1 MKKRNIGAL
10 LLTCAFVSAALV
22 GCNNQNEEKKEVTID
37 FWTNFYGDSQTS
49 WINERVKE
57 YKEIEPNVT
66 INWEGKGRYAAIKE
80 AIDQVVNTPDKLP
93 SIAVVYPDYVYNYIE
108 EDVVLDM
115 SSYMN
120 DSKYGFGKTVDSSG
134 NVIEESDTK
143 ASDFNNA
150 FLKEGQEYQVKG
162 TYSLPLSKTSEVMYY
177 NETEF
182 NKHNYSVPSTWS
194 ELIDLARQ
202 IRKDYPSVY
211 TDENKGNAGSGS
223 VAPIGYDSYDNMF
236 ITFAKML
243 DIPYGGNTDTNGNGH
258 IDKEEAVK
266 FNNESTYKMVR
277 MIKDW
282 YDEGLITIKDTL
294 NFSEKGSHYIN
305 EPFTSGESLIVL
317 NSTTGTSWCATD
329 SFLPSIAPMPGM
341 DSNILE
347 GKEVKTKNAK
357 VMSQGPS
364 VCFFDKDESTNL
376 EAWKFYKWLT
386 NTTNSAGLSNAYG
399 GAPTRTSAYSTDTL
413 KEVMK
418 SKDKGTVS
426 TGNGSTDDE
435 KAYMLSN
442 VYDAYETYSSN
453 EQSFIAPVS
462 QFSSAA
468 RTAVGDALYEVLVSK
483 ETGSSLDAFIKTTFT
498 TAYENI

>member
-1 MKKRNIGAL
+1 MKRRNILTL
-10 LLTCAFVSAALV
+10 LATCAFVSAALV
-22 GCNNQNEEKKEVTID
+22 GCKNNDDEVKEVTVS
-37 FWTNFYGDSQTS
+37 FWTNFYGETQTN
-49 WINERVKE
+49 WINSKVKE

-66 INWEGKGRYAAIKE
+66 ISWEGKGKYSAIKDSL
-80 AIDQVVNTPDKLP
+80 DQLVNTPDKLP
-93 SIAVVYPDYVYNYIE
+93 SMAVVYPDYVYNYIE
-108 EDVVLDM
+108 SDLVLDM
-115 SSYMN
+115 TPFME
-120 DSKYGFGKTVDSSG
+120 DSKYGFGKTVKDG
-134 NVIEESDTK
+134 KTVEETDTL
-143 ASDFNNA
+143 ANDFNSA
-150 FLKEGQEYQVKG
+150 FLKEGQEYQVSG

-194 ELIDLARQ
+194 ELISLARE
-202 IRKDYPSVY
+202 IRKDYPEIY
-211 TDENKGNAGSGS
+211 TDSNKGNAGSGA

-243 DIPYGGNTDTNGNGH
+243 DIPYGGNEDTNKNGH

-282 YDEGLITIKDTL
+282 YDEGLITVNDTL
-294 NFSEKGSHYIN
+294 NFAEKGNHWIN

-329 SFLPSIAPMPGM
+329 SFLPSIAPMPSM

-347 GKEVKTKNAK
+347 NKDVKEKNAK

-364 VCFFDKDESTNL
+364 VCFFDKDDDTNL

-386 NTTNSAGLSNAYG
+386 NTENSAGLSNVYG
-399 GAPTRTSAYSTDTL
+399 GAPTRSSAYQTDTL
-413 KEVMK
+413 KEVLK
-418 SKDKGTVS
+418 NKDKSSVT
-426 TGNGSTDDE
+426 TGNSSTDDE

-442 VYDAYETYSSN
+442 VYSAYETYTSN
-453 EQSFIAPVS
+453 NQSFIAPVS
-462 QFSSAA
+462 QFSSAS
-468 RTAVGDALYEVLVSK
+468 RSAVQSALYEVLVSK
-483 ETGSSLDAFIKTTFT
+483 ETGSSLDEFIKTTFT
-498 TAYENI
+498 TAYNNI

>member
-1 MKKRNIGAL
+1 MKKTNL
-10 LLTCAFVSAALV
+10 LIAITACAFVSAALV
-22 GCNNQNEEKKEVTID
+22 GCKNDNNEKKEVTID

-49 WINERVKE
+49 WINEKVAE

-66 INWEGKGRYAAIKE
+66 VNWEGKGRYSAIKE
-80 AIDQVVNTPDKLP
+80 SLDQLVNTPDKLP

-108 EDVVLDM
+108 EDLVLDM
-115 SSYMN
+115 TPFME
-120 DSKYGFGKTVDSSG
+120 DSKYGFGKTVKDG
-134 NVIEESDTK
+134 KTVDEKDTE
-143 ASDFNNA
+143 ASDFNSA
-150 FLKEGQEYQVKG
+150 FLKEGQEYQVSG

-194 ELIDLARQ
+194 ELISLARQ
-202 IRKDYPSVY
+202 IRKDYPSIY
-211 TDENKGNAGSGS
+211 KEENKGNAGSGA

-236 ITFAKML
+236 ITFANML
-243 DIPYGGNTDTNGNGH
+243 DIPYGGNTDTNNNGH

-282 YDEGLITIKDTL
+282 YDEGLITVKDTL
-294 NFSEKGSHYIN
+294 NFAEKGKHYIN

-317 NSTTGTSWCATD
+317 NSTTGTSRCATD

-341 DSNILE
+341 DSNILD
-347 GKEVKTKNAK
+347 GKEVKEKNAK

-364 VCFFDKDESTNL
+364 VCFFDKDDDTNL

-386 NTTNSAGLSNAYG
+386 NTENSAGLSDVYG
-399 GAPTRTSAYSTDTL
+399 GAPTRQSAYETETL
-413 KEVMK
+413 KNVLK
-418 SKDKGTVS
+418 SKDKSTVT
-426 TGNGSTDDE
+426 TGNNSTSDE
-435 KAYMLSN
+435 QAYMLSN
-442 VYDAYETYSSN
+442 VYSAYETYTSN
-453 EQSFIAPVS
+453 NQSFIAPVS

-483 ETGSSLDAFIKTTFT
+483 ETGSSLDEFIKTTFT
-498 TAYENI
+498 NAYNNI